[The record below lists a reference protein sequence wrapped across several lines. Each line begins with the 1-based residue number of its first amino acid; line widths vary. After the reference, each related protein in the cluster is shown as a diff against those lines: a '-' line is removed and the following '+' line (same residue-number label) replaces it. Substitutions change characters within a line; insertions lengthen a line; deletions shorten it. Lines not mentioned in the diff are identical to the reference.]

1 MHQFESADP
10 VVLASLSST
19 IYVTESCFT
28 TIIGKVVCL
37 SSEFD
42 CKVAGCMHPDHE
54 LCRGTCIPKYWVN
67 DGEDECADGSDE
79 GPICMKN
86 ILYFRLDLL
95 LLTIFRRL
103 A

>member
-28 TIIGKVVCL
+28 TIIAKVVCS

-42 CKVAGCMHPDHE
+42 CKVAGCMNPDE
-54 LCRGTCIPKYWVN
+54 EECRGTCIPKNWVN
-67 DGEDECADGSDE
+67 DGGEECADGSDE
-79 GPICMKN
+79 GAIGMKN
-86 ILYFRLDLL
+86 IFHFRCQLK
-95 LLTIFRRL
+95 
-103 A
+103 